1 MISWNTLFA
10 EMTHLKSLHIG
21 GTPLEPLLTALGPPG
36 DDMHQLEAWACPGL
50 EVLGMRNCNAHSEWA
65 VRLVQ
70 MVEARNPLSG
80 SNLSLASLSSSSMA
94 GTAAAAAGGGSGA
107 AGPSSASAGDTT
119 PVRLKTLEMHDC
131 TSLGQDVI
139 KWLKDR
145 IENVVCTDL
154 TYER

>member
-1 MISWNTLFA
+1 
-10 EMTHLKSLHIG
+10 
-21 GTPLEPLLTALGPPG
+21 
-36 DDMHQLEAWACPGL
+36 
-50 EVLGMRNCNAHSEWA
+50 
-65 VRLVQ
+65 

-94 GTAAAAAGGGSGA
+94 GTAAAGGGSGA

-139 KWLKDR
+139 KWFVL
-145 IENVVCTDL
+145 I
-154 TYER
+154 

>member
-1 MISWNTLFA
+1 
-10 EMTHLKSLHIG
+10 
-21 GTPLEPLLTALGPPG
+21 
-36 DDMHQLEAWACPGL
+36 
-50 EVLGMRNCNAHSEWA
+50 
-65 VRLVQ
+65 

-80 SNLSLASLSSSSMA
+80 SNLSLASLSSSSSMA
-94 GTAAAAAGGGSGA
+94 GTTTTAAAAAGGGSGA

-119 PVRLKTLEMHDC
+119 PMRLKTLEMHDC